1 MEATFNFPIKSL
13 NTELIKKIQALFSKN
28 ATVKISIIDDT
39 QDETDYLL
47 SVPQNEKMLKKSIKQ
62 LQDNKIVNKTIDEL
76 AI

>member
-13 NTELIKKIQALFSKN
+13 NSELIKKIQALFSKN

-47 SVPQNEKMLKKSIKQ
+47 SVPQNEKMLEKSIKQ
-62 LQDNKIVNKTIDEL
+62 LKKDHDYRANKTRSYY
-76 AI
+76 